1 MNGALVRLVSHT
13 LSNAPICCRT
23 HFPDDRVALCSVV
36 YGVSPHD
43 RYEQR
48 LGVDSAHQERDI

>member
-1 MNGALVRLVSHT
+1 MNGALVRLASYTV
-13 LSNAPICCRT
+13 SNAPIYCRT
-23 HFPDDRVALCSVV
+23 HFPDKRVALCSEV
-36 YGVSPHD
+36 YGVPPHD